1 MNCDSTILYF
11 ILPVLSI
18 SMLLIFIRLYKGPSL
33 MDKVIALD
41 LLVTVT
47 IGSFAGY
54 GIYHDEVIIVDIAL
68 IVAILSFL
76 STVAFTYYYE
86 KGNYQVNKKKPKNQ
100 DDKNKTNETSMNEQN
115 NEEKSKS

>member
-1 MNCDSTILYF
+1 MNCANTILYF

-18 SMLLIFIRLYKGPSL
+18 SMLLIFIRLFKGPSL

-54 GIYHDEVIIVDIAL
+54 GIYHDEVIMVDIAL

-86 KGNYQVNKKKPKNQ
+86 KGNFQSNKKKTKNQ
-100 DDKNKTNETSMNEQN
+100 DDENKTSMNEQN
-115 NEEKSKS
+115 NKEKTKS